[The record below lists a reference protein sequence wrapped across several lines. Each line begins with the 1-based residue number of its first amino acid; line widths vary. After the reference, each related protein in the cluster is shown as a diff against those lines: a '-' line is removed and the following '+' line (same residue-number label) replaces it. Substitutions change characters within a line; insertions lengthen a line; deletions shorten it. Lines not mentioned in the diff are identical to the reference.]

1 MKWLR
6 PKSWHESLSRFPT
19 RYFSDFPITV
29 YGRFLPHFPR
39 VSAKLESK
47 QIRNSDAFVWIS
59 PLSITF
65 FIHATPR
72 IANRYNLKV
81 QFCRTFLQTLGEMA
95 TDVKKSHCLMS
106 MNKYL
111 NI

>member
-6 PKSWHESLSRFPT
+6 PKLWHESLSRFPT
-19 RYFSDFPITV
+19 RYFSNFPVKV
-29 YGRFLPHFPR
+29 YGRCFLPHFPR

-81 QFCRTFLQTLGEMA
+81 QFCRTFLQTLGEIGWP
-95 TDVKKSHCLMS
+95 LM
-106 MNKYL
+106 
-111 NI
+111 